1 MKNRQKIRKGLILV
15 TFFLFPAVYYYLSPV
30 LIIQAASEGKIGGS
44 FIAFILLF
52 ISSLFL
58 GRAYCG
64 WICPAAGCMEAMF
77 AARDK
82 KVTKGNIVKWIIWF
96 PWLATILYLLFI
108 QVGFKEID
116 VLYKTQYGISVSNL
130 PSFIVYLVILLSM
143 IVLPGFVFGR
153 RSFCHHICWMAP
165 FMIIGRKLRN
175 KFQWPA
181 LHLHSSSE
189 SCKGCTKCTKE
200 CPMSLPVEEMVKTH
214 SIENSECILC
224 GNCVDVCKFGAIKYG
239 FFDAKSS

>member
-58 GRAYCG
+58 GRAYCW

-82 KVTKGNIVKWIIWF
+82 KVT
-96 PWLATILYLLFI
+96 
-108 QVGFKEID
+108 
-116 VLYKTQYGISVSNL
+116 
-130 PSFIVYLVILLSM
+130 
-143 IVLPGFVFGR
+143 
-153 RSFCHHICWMAP
+153 
-165 FMIIGRKLRN
+165 
-175 KFQWPA
+175 
-181 LHLHSSSE
+181 
-189 SCKGCTKCTKE
+189 
-200 CPMSLPVEEMVKTH
+200 
-214 SIENSECILC
+214 
-224 GNCVDVCKFGAIKYG
+224 
-239 FFDAKSS
+239 